1 MDGNSKE
8 EFCTVCSVEV
18 PSAFANENENEDEK
32 INENKNVDKENCY
45 NISKMI
51 SKWFMKIF
59 IVLIIL
65 VFVYF
70 LFKKT

>member
-18 PSAFANENENEDEK
+18 PSAFANEDEK
-32 INENKNVDKENCY
+32 NENKNVDKENCY